1 MTGTADGIILASAS
15 PRRRE
20 LLKMLGI
27 ENLRIIPALGEEKV
41 EAGLPPEETV
51 KRLALEKAREVYSR
65 CGESNIIIA
74 ADTIV
79 YMDGEILGKPEDEAQ
94 AAAML
99 GRLQGRTHSVFT
111 GVALIV
117 RGTELVES
125 QETAV
130 TFREISGSE
139 ILAYVK
145 TGEPMDKAGAYGAQG
160 IGSIFIE
167 HIDGDF
173 YNVVGLPLCRLGKML
188 GKIGVELI

>member
-1 MTGTADGIILASAS
+1 MAGTADGIILASAS

-41 EAGLPPEETV
+41 EDGLSPEETV
-51 KRLALEKAREVYSR
+51 RRLALEKAREVYCG
-65 CGESNIIIA
+65 CGESNIVIG

-79 YMDGEILGKPEDEAQ
+79 YMDGMILGKPEDEAQ

-99 GRLQGRTHSVFT
+99 RRLQGRTHSVFT
-111 GVALIV
+111 GVALIG
-117 RGTELVES
+117 RGAELVEV

-130 TFREISGSE
+130 TFREISESE

-160 IGSIFIE
+160 IGSIFIDR
-167 HIDGDF
+167 IDGDF
-173 YNVVGLPLCRLGKML
+173 YNVVGLPLCTLGKML